1 MSRGTEGRRLRTDN
15 EPVGLRAMARAVRCT
30 HATRYRAAQSLSQQ
44 PQAGLPGSA
53 EAGRI
58 PPENQAGNLERRN
71 GFQRIIAELIELGG
85 PHEDVIVT
93 RHERRTSVASAL
105 PCHVPASGRA
115 AALTGASV
123 AAHSS

>member
-44 PQAGLPGSA
+44 PQAVLPGSA

-58 PPENQAGNLERRN
+58 PPESQAGKRERRN
-71 GFQRIIAELIELGG
+71 GFQRIIVGPRPEQLPSLSNWSA
-85 PHEDVIVT
+85 PHEEGIVI
-93 RHERRTSVASAL
+93 
-105 PCHVPASGRA
+105 P
-115 AALTGASV
+115 
-123 AAHSS
+123 